1 MQGTFRAC
9 VNSPQI
15 SSSTYTY
22 YISELSKFFFSFHYS
37 INSDDEGNTSIESR
51 DQDESLA
58 EPENDLNLTAPPSM
72 EPTTCET
79 PKVDLVEAT
88 QNKENTTSTPASHQ
102 KLLKLCARSDVVI
115 TSFSPR
121 ETGVKIEKSFT
132 CVRKP
137 AAPITPNVSTPKSAY
152 STPKG
157 VLSELNDDSCSRDLM
172 DFSTPSTSKKG
183 KRESSMYLIDLTT
196 PSKLRPTTT
205 NAKQLPTPISV
216 DSTDESADGSPM
228 VIDITNSATPPSPA
242 ASQAKHEHQTPRR
255 LVGATPKR
263 TPQSLMKRAL
273 LTSTKKQNGPG
284 AKGSPSA
291 AATPPTKRISL
302 LEARRQC
309 LTTPRRLP
317 FHPHRQTPVHHRS
330 GSHDSDR
337 NKPPKTSPRKK
348 HSQNLGTPRENKLSQ
363 LRKSLAASKR
373 SPAVDKSNMLVAK
386 ACRSLN
392 SPKGGSPKPGS
403 PKPESP
409 VSRLTFNTSH
419 RKCSS
424 PEKNDD
430 SASELSRTFTVLDD
444 NQGEEKD
451 KAISVVDA
459 VAAMVSGEL
468 EVNFQ
473 IEDNVRAL
481 EESLQLPLKS
491 VEAKT
496 SDLQSAEKERA
507 TKAEPVVE
515 NMPSVSVDATKEQES
530 PMDVVSVVKS
540 QPSKALEDQNIE
552 DPEENSKNTP
562 VIEESICEEVHV
574 DIPEKSHAGTI
585 NYFEF
590 YIFKH

>member
-1 MQGTFRAC
+1 
-9 VNSPQI
+9 
-15 SSSTYTY
+15 
-22 YISELSKFFFSFHYS
+22 
-37 INSDDEGNTSIESR
+37 
-51 DQDESLA
+51 
-58 EPENDLNLTAPPSM
+58 M

-102 KLLKLCARSDVVI
+102 KLLKLCGRSDVVI

-137 AAPITPNVSTPKSAY
+137 AVATTPTVSTPKSAY

-172 DFSTPSTSKKG
+172 DFSTPSTSQKG

-196 PSKLRPTTT
+196 PSKLRQTT

-216 DSTDESADGSPM
+216 DSTDESSDGSPM
-228 VIDITNSATPPSPA
+228 VIDITNSATPPSPTVP
-242 ASQAKHEHQTPRR
+242 QAKQDNQTPRR
-255 LVGATPKR
+255 LVAGTPKR

-273 LTSTKKQNGPG
+273 LTSTKKQIAEKHNGPG
-284 AKGSPSA
+284 VKGSPSA
-291 AATPPTKRISL
+291 AATPTPKRMSL

-330 GSHDSDR
+330 GSHESDR

-348 HSQNLGTPRENKLSQ
+348 HSQNLSTPRENKLSQ

-409 VSRLTFNTSH
+409 VNRLTFNTSQ
-419 RKCSS
+419 RKCST

-430 SASELSRTFTVLDD
+430 STSELSRTFTVLDD

-451 KAISVVDA
+451 KAISVVEA
-459 VAAMVSGEL
+459 VAAIVSGEL
-468 EVNFQ
+468 EVSFQ

-481 EESLQLPLKS
+481 EKSLQLQ
-491 VEAKT
+491 ETKT
-496 SDLQSAEKERA
+496 SSVATHFESEEKERA
-507 TKAEPVVE
+507 PQAEPAEE
-515 NMPSVSVDATKEQES
+515 NMSVDATKEQES
-530 PMDVVSVVKS
+530 PIDAVPVVES
-540 QPSKALEDQNIE
+540 QPSKALEDQCVE
-552 DPEENSKNTP
+552 DPEENPEIAP

-574 DIPEKSHAGTI
+574 DIPEKSHDGKF
-585 NYFEF
+585 NLFELK
-590 YIFKH
+590 IFKY